1 MNNNDLVI
9 EFPNKEARDSFRRV
23 YSGNIWSHHPNYSG
37 TFVDDMILGSWTPLL
52 HMERDK
58 IMNFLRLRQDLSFFE
73 GRIRID

>member
-23 YSGNIWSHHPNYSG
+23 YSGTFWSHHPNYCG